1 MLLHYKNLYW
11 KYDNIIYLWA
21 NPLIFLE
28 SEEKNKGRN
37 EEKDEKS
44 EDGEKLELP
53 VFSFDIY
60 LDNTSLR

>member
-1 MLLHYKNLYW
+1 MIILY
-11 KYDNIIYLWA
+11 ICET

-28 SEEKNKGRN
+28 SEEKNKGKN

-44 EDGEKLELP
+44 EDGEKLEFP

-60 LDNTSLR
+60 LDNTSLS